1 MKRLQQPDAG
11 YSLIPGSRFFFCG
24 FVTIGVGATRHTYAL
39 KTSEHSEMKWKKRR
53 EQADGKNGEQRDGP
67 DELTMKSDRV
77 WKETWSWY
85 SDSLAMLV

>member
-1 MKRLQQPDAG
+1 
-11 YSLIPGSRFFFCG
+11 
-24 FVTIGVGATRHTYAL
+24 
-39 KTSEHSEMKWKKRR
+39 MKWKKRR